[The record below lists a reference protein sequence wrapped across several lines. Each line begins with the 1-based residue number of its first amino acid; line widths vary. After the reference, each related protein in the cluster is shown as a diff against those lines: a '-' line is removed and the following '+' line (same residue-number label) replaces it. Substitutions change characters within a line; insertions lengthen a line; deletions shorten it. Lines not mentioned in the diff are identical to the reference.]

1 VFLRARVGPFRSP
14 QASGD
19 WLELTQSAEFYASTN
34 SDSRCYFHRVSPP
47 KESMK
52 AFLRESPLVHE
63 HTGSDGVGH
72 TSCDTGALIVVV
84 YRRTDCRPPP
94 NLCGTGGTL
103 HKVKRLQVCSR
114 RNLRLAKTHLQTVPG
129 LCVVVGHPDHSCAP

>member
-1 VFLRARVGPFRSP
+1 MFLRARVGPFRSP

-52 AFLRESPLVHE
+52 AFLEN
-63 HTGSDGVGH
+63 
-72 TSCDTGALIVVV
+72 
-84 YRRTDCRPPP
+84 RRLFMSIPVLMGLAILLAT
-94 NLCGTGGTL
+94 
-103 HKVKRLQVCSR
+103 QVR
-114 RNLRLAKTHLQTVPG
+114 
-129 LCVVVGHPDHSCAP
+129 